1 MNAPPDDTLL
11 SAWLDGE
18 LTPEQ
23 RTEVEA
29 WLHEHPEDAARVR
42 AWGADARALRAALDG
57 VLDEPVPPALT
68 AAVSRRSPAVPGRF
82 AAARSPAWWRAAAG
96 LAIFLLGGAVGA
108 AMMWRV
114 QRAQLSAIVA
124 TTPATASALG
134 GAWVQ
139 RAAVAHSVYVPEVR
153 HPVEVRAQEE
163 HLSRW
168 LTRRCNVPVKLFDL
182 REQGFELVGGRL
194 LPDASGP
201 SAQLMY
207 EAIAPAGAGDA
218 SAVAAAAPKPV
229 RVTVYLR
236 KPDDATPAAFRYERH
251 GELGLFYWV
260 EGKSASGGPTG
271 YALVGA
277 LPREKLL
284 ALAEAIYR
292 QEPGQLSGSPSGSP
306 SGPQPTRETGR

>member
-1 MNAPPDDTLL
+1 MAMNAAPDDTLL
-11 SAWLDGE
+11 SAWIDGE
-18 LTPEQ
+18 LSPEQ

-29 WLHEHPEDAARVR
+29 WLREHPDDAARVR
-42 AWGADARALRAALDG
+42 AWSADARSLRAALDP
-57 VLDEPVPPALT
+57 VLGEAVPAALT
-68 AAVSRRSPAVPGRF
+68 QTVWRKGPAVLPNR
-82 AAARSPAWWRAAAG
+82 AWMRWAAG
-96 LAIFLLGGAVGA
+96 FALFVLGGAVGA
-108 AMMWRV
+108 GLMWRV
-114 QRAQLSAIVA
+114 QGA
-124 TTPATASALG
+124 PATHLAAAPASGWL
-134 GAWVQ
+134 Q

-168 LTRRCNVPVKLFDL
+168 LTRRLDVQVKLFDL

-207 EAIAPAGAGDA
+207 QSIAPAGVA
-218 SAVAAAAPKPV
+218 SAAAKPE

-236 KPDDATPAAFRYERH
+236 KPDDATPAAFRYEQQ

-260 EGKSASGGPTG
+260 EGKSANSGPTG
-271 YALVGA
+271 YALVGT

-292 QEPGQLSGSPSGSP
+292 QDPSRP
-306 SGPQPTRETGR
+306 

>member
-1 MNAPPDDTLL
+1 MNNSNSSPAPDDALL
-11 SAWLDGE
+11 SAWIDGE

-23 RTEVEA
+23 RAEVDA
-29 WLHEHPEDAARVR
+29 WLREHPEDAARVR

-57 VLDEPVPPALT
+57 VLDEPVPQALT
-68 AAVSRRSPAVPGRF
+68 QTVARRRPRWARFIAGSSISSASR
-82 AAARSPAWWRAAAG
+82 WRAAAV
-96 LAIFLLGGAVGA
+96 LAAFAFGGVVGA
-108 AMMWRV
+108 GLMWRLHPLA
-114 QRAQLSAIVA
+114 R
-124 TTPATASALG
+124 PAAAPIAAG
-134 GAWVQ
+134 APDGAWVQ

-182 REQGFELVGGRL
+182 RAQGFELVGGRL

-207 EAIAPAGAGDA
+207 QAIVPAGTAVSSEADA
-218 SAVAAAAPKPV
+218 AKPA

-236 KPDDATPAAFRYERH
+236 KPDDATPAAFRYEQH

-277 LPREKLL
+277 LPREQLL

-292 QEPGQLSGSPSGSP
+292 QEPG
-306 SGPQPTRETGR
+306 GPETKQEMGK

>member
-1 MNAPPDDTLL
+1 MNTAPDDTLL
-11 SAWLDGE
+11 CAWIDGE
-18 LTPEQ
+18 LPPE
-23 RTEVEA
+23 RRAEVEA
-29 WLHEHPEDAARVR
+29 WLREHPDDAARVR
-42 AWGADARALRAALDG
+42 AWSADARSLRSALDP
-57 VLDEPVPPALT
+57 VLDEAVPAALAQTVWRKPPALLPSL
-68 AAVSRRSPAVPGRF
+68 AWARW
-82 AAARSPAWWRAAAG
+82 AAA
-96 LAIFLLGGAVGA
+96 LAIFVLGGAVGA
-108 AMMWRV
+108 ALMWRV
-114 QRAQLSAIVA
+114 HGPSTSTMAAVPSATSA
-124 TTPATASALG
+124 TSAAMSSG
-134 GAWVQ
+134 WVQ

-168 LTRRCNVPVKLFDL
+168 LTRRLDVPVKLFDL

-207 EAIAPAGAGDA
+207 EAITPGGAA
-218 SAVAAAAPKPV
+218 SAAAKPQ

-236 KPDDATPAAFRYERH
+236 KPDDATPAAFRYEQR

-260 EGKSASGGPTG
+260 EGKSAGSGPTG
-271 YALVGA
+271 YALVGT

-292 QEPGQLSGSPSGSP
+292 QDPSRP
-306 SGPQPTRETGR
+306 